1 MKWVFTSA
9 LLLALALSWWAYGFL
24 AAVLAACA
32 ALIGL
37 WWAAAILTGQA

>member
-1 MKWVFTSA
+1 MKTFAAA
-9 LLLALALSWWAYGFL
+9 LFLVLALVWWTYGFL